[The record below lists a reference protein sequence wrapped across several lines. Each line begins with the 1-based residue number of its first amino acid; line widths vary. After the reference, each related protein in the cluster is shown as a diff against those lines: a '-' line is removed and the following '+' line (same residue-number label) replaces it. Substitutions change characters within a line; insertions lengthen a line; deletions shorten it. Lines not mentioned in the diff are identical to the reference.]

1 MRLVSAVGLL
11 LFIPGCAWFGTKSA
25 PPEEMGVA
33 PKVGHRY
40 EISKAAKREPGSL
53 WSEDSRWNSIYNAS
67 GGRLVG
73 DTISIKVNEPFKDR
87 ISMAMNQNRRPEATK
102 TATDSKA
109 DSKADPKA
117 DSKADPKTDSKADS
131 KAESRE
137 PASASQA
144 TAKKEDTALVEAT
157 ILEVLPNGAYR
168 VGVNRAFKVGREQP
182 YVVMEA
188 IIKEKEIG
196 SDDSASSDA
205 LMNLKLETFD
215 EQKHSIKNEKST
227 VPDNSDAKKS

>member
-1 MRLVSAVGLL
+1 VRLVSAVGLL

-109 DSKADPKA
+109 DP
-117 DSKADPKTDSKADS
+117 KADPKT
-131 KAESRE
+131 ESRE

>member
-102 TATDSKA
+102 TATD
-109 DSKADPKA
+109 PKA
-117 DSKADPKTDSKADS
+117 DSKADP

-157 ILEVLPNGAYR
+157 ILEVLPNGSYR

-215 EQKHSIKNEKST
+215 EQKHSIKNEKFIA
-227 VPDNSDAKKS
+227 PENSDAKKS

>member
-1 MRLVSAVGLL
+1 M
-11 LFIPGCAWFGTKSA
+11 
-25 PPEEMGVA
+25 
-33 PKVGHRY
+33 
-40 EISKAAKREPGSL
+40 
-53 WSEDSRWNSIYNAS
+53 
-67 GGRLVG
+67 G

-117 DSKADPKTDSKADS
+117 DSKADPKT
-131 KAESRE
+131 ESRE

-168 VGVNRAFKVGREQP
+168 VGVNRAFKVGKEQP

>member
-117 DSKADPKTDSKADS
+117 DP